1 MQLNDNKFDLYFK
14 ITRMITYQR
23 SVDQGSIVVVY
34 FSFFRISTSNL
45 ILSGVRLVCSKTLFS
60 HFETIVLVGPGL
72 KYFSFQNYTFDGKKS
87 DGMSRLVFEKKLI
100 PPPLD
105 EEGMSGLRGWFQL
118 LSLHPSWRQSGIVNQ
133 RRHKNMRHPSWSMP
147 LLMQVI
153 LHACP
158 GFILSCVLFAQVR
171 DG

>member
-1 MQLNDNKFDLYFK
+1 
-14 ITRMITYQR
+14 MITYQR

-105 EEGMSGLRGWFQL
+105 EEGMSGLRG
-118 LSLHPSWRQSGIVNQ
+118 
-133 RRHKNMRHPSWSMP
+133 
-147 LLMQVI
+147 
-153 LHACP
+153 
-158 GFILSCVLFAQVR
+158 
-171 DG
+171 